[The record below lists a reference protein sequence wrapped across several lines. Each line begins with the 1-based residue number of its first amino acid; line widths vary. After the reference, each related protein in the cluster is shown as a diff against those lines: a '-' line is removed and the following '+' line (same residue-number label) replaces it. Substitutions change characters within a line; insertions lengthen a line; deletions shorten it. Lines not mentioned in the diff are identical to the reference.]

1 MARITRGQFIL
12 MVGLIL
18 ACLHTA
24 LWAAPKLLSGSITP
38 NGPQTQIVLDASDEL
53 NYRYFTLTQP
63 NRLVVDMTGVLQ
75 NDALLGL
82 NKKVHPDDH
91 FISQVRLGQQ
101 NEHTVRVVFDLKR
114 PAQVYIDKEKNRLKI
129 KMVETKQEKSNIKN
143 QSFSLFGV
151 PSKKSPVIVIDPG
164 HGGKDSGAQS
174 ETLKLQEKNIVLQFA
189 KETQKKLAK
198 KGYQVHLTRN
208 KDNYIKL
215 NERRAIADK
224 LKADV
229 FISLHAD
236 KSPHNT
242 EARGSAVYIW
252 SLTEPD
258 QEARLLAEAEN
269 RAYGDVSGGSDAD
282 NKTARIVYNY
292 MQYEQ
297 VSHDSARLGNAI
309 LRRIGKENKLLSP
322 QLKPAPFSV
331 LRSLKTPSVLVELA
345 FLSNL
350 EDEKLLQNK
359 DFRDNI
365 SSAIA
370 DGVDAYFRDP
380 KTVLQH

>member
-1 MARITRGQFIL
+1 MAKITRGQFIL
-12 MVGLIL
+12 MVGFIL

-38 NGPQTQIVLDASDEL
+38 NGPQTQIVLNASGEL

-75 NDALLGL
+75 NDALLDL
-82 NKKVHPDDH
+82 KKKVHPDDH

-114 PAQVYIDKEKNRLKI
+114 PAQVYIDKEKNRLKV
-129 KMVETKQEKSNIKN
+129 KMVETKQEKSKIKN
-143 QSFSLFGV
+143 QSFSLFSV
-151 PSKKSPVIVIDPG
+151 SSKKRPVVVIDPG

-309 LRRIGKENKLLSP
+309 LRHIGKENKLLSP
-322 QLKPAPFSV
+322 QLKTAPFAV

-350 EDEKLLQNK
+350 EDEKLLKNK
-359 DFRDNI
+359 DFRNNI

-370 DGVDAYFRDP
+370 DAVDAYFRDP
-380 KTVLQH
+380 KTVLQQ